1 MEDFDLFFKTGDFFF
16 LLFNLGF
23 NSPQADVLQVGK
35 EKYVVQTILG
45 RHSAV
50 LIRQ

>member
-1 MEDFDLFFKTGDFFF
+1 MEDFDLSSKTGAFF
-16 LLFNLGF
+16 LLLFYLGF
-23 NSPQADVLQVGK
+23 NSPQPDVLQVGQ

-45 RHSAV
+45 RHSTV